1 MTAALASGVR
11 DARLLAHAGA
21 IALARGQ
28 TTAGRDLLRAALSL
42 GPALDPLQ
50 ADEARALLARS

>member
-11 DARLLAHAGA
+11 EARLLPHEGA
-21 IALARGQ
+21 IVLAQGQ
-28 TTAGRDLLRAALSL
+28 TAAGRDLLRSALSL